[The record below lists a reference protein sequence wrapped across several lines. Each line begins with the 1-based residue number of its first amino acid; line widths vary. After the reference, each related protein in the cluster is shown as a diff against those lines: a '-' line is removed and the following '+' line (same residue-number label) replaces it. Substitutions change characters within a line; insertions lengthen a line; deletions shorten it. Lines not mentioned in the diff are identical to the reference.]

1 MVKWGGMEKKSA
13 KKYFQ
18 LATIILPFFMAFFC
32 LGASLAKA
40 AIPINKRLAGKILLQ
55 VESKGESWYVSPFNL
70 KRYYLGKPR
79 DALNMMRDLGLGIS
93 ENDYNSFNGKA
104 PERLAGKI
112 LLRVEKKGEAYYVN
126 PAHLEMCYLG
136 KPRDAFEIMKKQGL
150 GITNLDLGK
159 IEADSASLPKQNHGQ
174 TKGEQA
180 ASAPKESE
188 KTEKPC
194 VYSNGCEEYKG
205 VKIKWIVDEDTF
217 PPEWV
222 ADKER
227 INPSA
232 ESLTDAEQI
241 ERSVRIIKKA
251 MDKYPE
257 GFFREKKYLY
267 TVYVVG
273 KLEKFLQPCGGTVSI
288 PYKKIF
294 VGYSNYTDDLEQ
306 TFHHEY
312 AHILFWLNYDNFFPE
327 KEWDKINPS
336 GFKYEY
342 EKSASWGG
350 YEDDI
355 NRKNGFLKN
364 YSKTQ
369 REDDFAIFT
378 HYLFKKET
386 EFFSLGGNF
395 WQIAEEYPKIRQ
407 KVDIVIEFYHNLD
420 SIFTEEYFRKIGEE

>member
-18 LATIILPFFMAFFC
+18 LAAIILPFFMAFFC

-40 AIPINKRLAGKILLQ
+40 AIPINKRLTGKILLQ
-55 VESKGESWYVSPFNL
+55 VESKGEAWYVSPFNL

-150 GITNLDLGK
+150 GITDLDLGK

-257 GFFREKKYLY
+257 DFFREKKYLE

-273 KLEKFLQPCGGTVSI
+273 GLSTFHKACGGTYSI
-288 PYKKIF
+288 PYQKTYIDGEIDTIGAF
-294 VGYSNYTDDLEQ
+294 EQ

-312 AHILFWLNYDNFFPE
+312 SHILFWLNYDKFFPE
-327 KEWDKINPS
+327 KEWDNINPGS
-336 GFKYEY
+336 FKYEY

-355 NRKNGFLKN
+355 NRKNGFLRN

-369 REDDFAIFT
+369 REDDFGVIAEQ
-378 HYLFKKET
+378 LFRREDK
-386 EFFSLGGNF
+386 FLGGNL
-395 WQIAEEYPKIRQ
+395 WDIAAEYPKIRQ
-407 KVDIVIEFYHNLD
+407 KVNIVIKFYNKLD
-420 SIFTEEYFRKIGEE
+420 PIFTEEYFKKISNL